1 VSTESK
7 QQSALSI
14 TTLVIASCS
23 SLVAAAVVSRV
34 WGGGTLVGAAVTP
47 VIVALVSE
55 GLKKP
60 ATVIGTVRET
70 RTSARRYD
78 PVAEGRRGVREGDL
92 AMASRTRPAPE
103 RERSIHRAGRGAPR
117 RPLILAVVTGLVA
130 FAIAAVL
137 LTSSDLVLGRSVTG
151 TGQRTTLFSG
161 SSSNA
166 KKDQADTTTT
176 EKKTTPSS
184 TTPTTPTTTTPTQ
197 TSTTPTT
204 TTPTTPAPDQ
214 NLHSP
219 DTQEP
224 APAQTQPPSSGTP
237 APSPTPA
244 PSAQPPASTTPSS
257 P

>member
-1 VSTESK
+1 VSTDSK
-7 QQSALSI
+7 QESGLSI

-60 ATVIGTVRET
+60 ATVISTVRET
-70 RTSARRYD
+70 RPRRYD

-92 AMASRTRPAPE
+92 AMASRTRPAPQ
-103 RERSIHRAGRGAPR
+103 RERSIHRAGRRAPR
-117 RPLILAVVTGLVA
+117 RPLILAVATGLVA

-137 LTSSDLVLGRSVTG
+137 LTGSDLVLGRSVTG

-161 SSSNA
+161 SSTDTK
-166 KKDQADTTTT
+166 KKDKSDTTTT
-176 EKKTTPSS
+176 EKKTTPSDTTPTQ
-184 TTPTTPTTTTPTQ
+184 TTPTTPT
-197 TSTTPTT
+197 STTPMQTT
-204 TTPTTPAPDQ
+204 TTPAPQQ

-224 APAQTQPPSSGTP
+224 APTQTQPPSSATP

-244 PSAQPPASTTPSS
+244 PSTQPPASTTPTT

>member
-1 VSTESK
+1 VSTDSK
-7 QQSALSI
+7 QESGLSI

-23 SLVAAAVVSRV
+23 SLAAAAVVSRV
-34 WGGGTLVGAAVTP
+34 WGGGTLIGAAVTP

-60 ATVIGTVRET
+60 ATVISTVRET
-70 RTSARRYD
+70 RTSSRRYD

-92 AMASRTRPAPE
+92 AMASRTRPAPQ

-117 RPLILAVVTGLVA
+117 RPLVLAVVTGLVA

-151 TGQRTTLFSG
+151 SGQRTTLWSG
-161 SSSNA
+161 STADS
-166 KKDQADTTTT
+166 KKSDKSDTTTT
-176 EKKTTPSS
+176 EKKTTPSD
-184 TTPTTPTTTTPTQ
+184 TTPTTTTTTP
-197 TSTTPTT
+197 TSTTPTQT
-204 TTPTTPAPDQ
+204 TTTPAPQQD
-214 NLHSP
+214 LHSP

-224 APAQTQPPSSGTP
+224 APAQTQPPSSATPTPSPAP
-237 APSPTPA
+237 APST
-244 PSAQPPASTTPSS
+244 QPPASTTPTS

>member
-1 VSTESK
+1 MSTDSK
-7 QQSALSI
+7 QESGLSI

-60 ATVIGTVRET
+60 ATVISTVRET
-70 RTSARRYD
+70 RTSTRRYD
-78 PVAEGRRGVREGDL
+78 PVAEGRRGLREGDL

-161 SSSNA
+161 SSTNA
-166 KKDQADTTTT
+166 KKDQSDTTTT

-184 TTPTTPTTTTPTQ
+184 TTPTTPTTTTPTGR
-197 TSTTPTT
+197 TCAAWPGSSACSPPGRATT
-204 TTPTTPAPDQ
+204 TAPTRRPR
-214 NLHSP
+214 S
-219 DTQEP
+219 
-224 APAQTQPPSSGTP
+224 APA
-237 APSPTPA
+237 
-244 PSAQPPASTTPSS
+244 
-257 P
+257 

>member
-1 VSTESK
+1 VSTDRKQESG
-7 QQSALSI
+7 LSI

-60 ATVIGTVRET
+60 ATVISTVRET
-70 RTSARRYD
+70 RTSTGRYD
-78 PVAEGRRGVREGDL
+78 PVAEGRRGLREGDL

-103 RERSIHRAGRGAPR
+103 RERSVHRAGRRAPR
-117 RPLILAVVTGLVA
+117 RPLILAIVTGLVA
-130 FAIAAVL
+130 FAIAAVV

-151 TGQRTTLFSG
+151 TGNRTTLWSG
-161 SSSNA
+161 PSRDTQT
-166 KKDQADTTTT
+166 KDKTQDTTTD
-176 EKKTTPSS
+176 KTTPSQ
-184 TTPTTPTTTTPTQ
+184 TTTTTTPTTTTPT
-197 TSTTPTT
+197 STTPTT
-204 TTPTTPAPDQ
+204 TTTTPTPQD
-214 NLHSP
+214 LHSP

-224 APAQTQPPSSGTP
+224 APSQTQPPSSTQP
-237 APSPTPA
+237 APAPTPTT
-244 PSAQPPASTTPSS
+244 PSAQPPASTTPSN